1 MTRSQ
6 PMHDSL
12 LRTLLVAACLCALDA
27 SAAAQQRRG
36 SIYDPAG
43 GPVGLIGD
51 KTAARPGDLI
61 TIVIQE
67 SQELRNQETSDLKRE
82 SDLDYSLNAFNIKPN
97 MFSTLPSYASS
108 SNDQFKGTAQYEKSG
123 AFTARVTAMVVDAL
137 PNGNLVVS
145 GRREIRIDQETKL
158 IEFSGVV
165 RRYDIRPDNTVTSEL
180 VADAR
185 VSYQGSGPLTRT
197 TNRHG
202 LGGFLHRA
210 FVWLWPF

>member
-1 MTRSQ
+1 
-6 PMHDSL
+6 MHNTAIRL
-12 LRTLLVAACLCALDA
+12 LFLTLLCSLCCPALG
-27 SAAAQQRRG
+27 AQQRRG
-36 SIYDPAG
+36 SIYDPEQ
-43 GPVGLIGD
+43 GPFGLIGD
-51 KTAARPGDLI
+51 KTARRPGDLI
-61 TIVIQE
+61 TIVISENQDV
-67 SQELRNQETSDLKRE
+67 RNQETSDLKRE

-97 MFSTLPSYASS
+97 MFSTLPSYGSS
-108 SNDQFKGTAQYEKSG
+108 SSDQFKGTAQYQKTGEFN
-123 AFTARVTAMVVDAL
+123 ARITAVVVDAL